1 MKFYNILQME
11 NLLIIK
17 KLKTHA
23 KGLIY
28 KADEI

>member
-1 MKFYNILQME
+1 MKFYYIKKVE
-11 NLLIIK
+11 NLPKIK